1 MEETHVVSPEI
12 LNTFR
17 AGFSRAASSYDP
29 LNLASFPAST
39 SFVTGQGPG
48 GIVIGGGVTTT
59 AGGTITSAGPNNA
72 ANVWNRRNLFTYTD
86 GVQIVKGRH
95 QITAGVWFQR
105 IQDNENGASRQL
117 GQASFAS
124 LTTFLQ
130 GTVTSFQVVP
140 DPNELGWRSLFGAAY
155 FEDAIKLRPNL
166 TFQAGLRYE
175 FTTGWNEES
184 GRAANYLTDSNGILI
199 TNPQVGSSV
208 FTQNNA
214 THLFGPRAG
223 LAWDVFGN
231 GKTAVRA
238 GYGTYYSLI
247 DDLSFLLNS
256 IPPYNGSISRTGSLP
271 SHRSDYS
278 RRASAARHHLCSAGC
293 AAQRQDPDGPGME
306 FYGGAATEPQ
316 YGAARGLCGLVRIPR
331 LCEHRSQHHSRADLF
346 QPGRLFGGRRCHGG
360 EPGQHSS
367 HRAPGRAVHSGTRR
381 HPAQSQSGRG
391 ILLVHRRQQQLQR
404 AASGRAATASATAC
418 SSAPTTPGRRIWT

>member
-1 MEETHVVSPEI
+1 M
-12 LNTFR
+12 
-17 AGFSRAASSYDP
+17 
-29 LNLASFPAST
+29 
-39 SFVTGQGPG
+39 
-48 GIVIGGGVTTT
+48 
-59 AGGTITSAGPNNA
+59 
-72 ANVWNRRNLFTYTD
+72 
-86 GVQIVKGRH
+86 QIIKGRH
-95 QITAGVWFQR
+95 QISAGVWFQR
-105 IQDNENGASRQL
+105 VQDNENTASRQL

-184 GRAANYLTDSNGILI
+184 GRAANYLTGSNGILL

-238 GYGTYYSLI
+238 GYGT
-247 DDLSFLLNS
+247 
-256 IPPYNGSISRTGSLP
+256 
-271 SHRSDYS
+271 
-278 RRASAARHHLCSAGC
+278 
-293 AAQRQDPDGPGME
+293 
-306 FYGGAATEPQ
+306 
-316 YGAARGLCGLVRIPR
+316 V
-331 LCEHRSQHHSRADLF
+331 LF
-346 QPGRLFGGRRCHGG
+346 
-360 EPGQHSS
+360 
-367 HRAPGRAVHSGTRR
+367 A
-381 HPAQSQSGRG
+381 
-391 ILLVHRRQQQLQR
+391 
-404 AASGRAATASATAC
+404 
-418 SSAPTTPGRRIWT
+418 